1 MQYPL
6 LSEYRESILNAEDNF
21 DKLSYLRPVLDANG
35 EPVMSSGNFAVVF
48 KMTDG
53 KKDYA
58 VKCFTKEQEGRAD
71 AYQLIA
77 EELESVNS
85 LYITSIKYLEKELFV
100 DCSCADNEFPVLL
113 MDWIAGESMER
124 YIADNY
130 QDSYA
135 MSMLCY
141 RFCKMAAWLRSQQFA
156 HGDLKP
162 DNIIIRPNGEL
173 TLVDYDGMFVPAM
186 KGQKSPTVG
195 TKNFSH
201 PLRTV
206 DDFDETIDDL
216 ALASIALALKAI
228 SLKPSL
234 YSEYCVA
241 DRLLFSSE
249 DYLDMGKSKVLTE
262 LQSLLTDN
270 EVAKLLSLFLLAIS
284 SKDLSKS
291 SFRLFN
297 VAKPKEVLVIS
308 TKVTKEELDNA
319 IVDEYGVKYSK
330 DGKKLLKAP
339 YLKGAYIIE
348 KGTQVVSDE
357 AFSYLG
363 SLTSIEI
370 PDSVIKIGDSAFSEC
385 SSLTSI
391 EIPNGVTR
399 IGRGSFMD
407 CSSLNSIKIPDSVIS
422 IGNLAFSWCKS
433 LFSIE
438 IPDSVISIGNGA
450 FANCSSLKSIDIPD
464 SVISIG
470 YGAFVNCSSL
480 KSIDIPDSVTTMEG
494 NPFACW
500 QGSLKIHSPNFC
512 FENDLLIDKKCNVL
526 IACHSNSAVCS
537 IPDGV
542 VCIGRGAFGCC
553 SSLRSID
560 IPDSVT
566 SIENEA
572 FCICSS
578 LETIEIPNSVTKI
591 GNSAFSRCSSLKSIK
606 IPDSVIS
613 IGDNVFSECQSLK
626 SIEIPNSITSIGE
639 RAFIFC
645 KSLKSI
651 EIPDS
656 VTSIGDY
663 AFRGCDSIS
672 SEKKKEILERFGN
685 NVF

>member
-6 LSEYRESILNAEDNF
+6 ISEYIESIRSAEDNF
-21 DKLSYLRPVLDANG
+21 ASLTNLRPIFDESRN
-35 EPVMSSGNFAVVF
+35 PVMSSGNFAVVF

-113 MDWIAGESMER
+113 MDWIEGESMER

-162 DNIIIRPNGEL
+162 DNIIIRPDGEL

-216 ALASIALALKAI
+216 ALASIALSLKAI
-228 SLKPSL
+228 SLNPSL

-241 DRLLFSSE
+241 DRLLFTSE
-249 DYLDMGKSKVLTE
+249 DYFDIGKSKVLTE
-262 LQSLLTDN
+262 VQSLLTDN

-284 SKDLSKS
+284 TKDLSMS

-297 VAKPKEVLVIS
+297 VSKPKEVLVIS

-319 IVDEYGVKYSK
+319 IEDEFGGIYSK
-330 DGKKLLKAP
+330 DGKKLLYAP
-339 YLKGAYIIE
+339 TSLKGSYRIRE
-348 KGTQVVSDE
+348 GTKIVSDNAFIYRSALE
-357 AFSYLG
+357 A
-363 SLTSIEI
+363 IEI
-370 PDSVIKIGDSAFSEC
+370 PDSVTD
-385 SSLTSI
+385 
-391 EIPNGVTR
+391 
-399 IGRGSFMD
+399 
-407 CSSLNSIKIPDSVIS
+407 
-422 IGNLAFSWCKS
+422 
-433 LFSIE
+433 
-438 IPDSVISIGNGA
+438 
-450 FANCSSLKSIDIPD
+450 
-464 SVISIG
+464 
-470 YGAFVNCSSL
+470 
-480 KSIDIPDSVTTMEG
+480 
-494 NPFACW
+494 
-500 QGSLKIHSPNFC
+500 
-512 FENDLLIDKKCNVL
+512 
-526 IACHSNSAVCS
+526 
-537 IPDGV
+537 
-542 VCIGRGAFGCC
+542 
-553 SSLRSID
+553 
-560 IPDSVT
+560 
-566 SIENEA
+566 
-572 FCICSS
+572 
-578 LETIEIPNSVTKI
+578 I
-591 GNSAFSRCSSLKSIK
+591 GNSAFSCCSSLA
-606 IPDSVIS
+606 
-613 IGDNVFSECQSLK
+613 
-626 SIEIPNSITSIGE
+626 SIEIPHRVTSIGIK
-639 RAFIFC
+639 AFSSC
-645 KSLKSI
+645 LALKNI

-656 VTSIGDY
+656 VTSMNGNPFVDWHGTLKIQSPNFCYENGMLLDIRHNALIAYCSNSPVCSIPDGVMHIGNRAFCCCSSLKTIVIPNSVNTIEESAFAGCSFLESIEIPNSVNTIGTY
-663 AFRGCDSIS
+663 AFAHCSSLKTIVIPDSVTSIGKSAFSGCSSLESIEIPYYMTNIGES
-672 SEKKKEILERFGN
+672 VFEGCVSINSEKKKEIVKRFGN
-685 NVF
+685 RVFTRTFSHSSILENLSKYCKMQREPGHNGES